1 MFLRKA
7 AAASIVGRG
16 GVVSLSWS
24 SLLMN
29 QILVKPN
36 VVSGLTR
43 RNGNSIRTTLTDTT
57 AAAVKSG
64 KGEVDV
70 ATIPILTTDS
80 HPLGRIVKVH
90 GVVSASSVRNKNI
103 LIDAYVAIKGIFG
116 GSAPLYEDLVN
127 EAYVSAA
134 NGLAEAAHQIGATHV
149 IQVRFEK
156 AVIITRFV
164 IGTHCF
170 VSAYGT
176 AVDVELDG
184 KEANPSSA
192 NKKSI

>member
-1 MFLRKA
+1 MYLGSTLIKTVVGSVSRPLGKHALSTFLTKSPMRII
-7 AAASIVGRG
+7 SPFLG
-16 GVVSLSWS
+16 
-24 SLLMN
+24 
-29 QILVKPN
+29 
-36 VVSGLTR
+36 
-43 RNGNSIRTTLTDTT
+43 NGKSIRTTLTDTN
-57 AAAVKSG
+57 AAGVQSG

-80 HPLGRIVKVH
+80 HPLGKIVKVH

-176 AVDVELDG
+176 AVDVVLDETLNNG
-184 KEANPSSA
+184 TDSE
-192 NKKSI
+192 KKA

>member
-1 MFLRKA
+1 MLFQAR
-7 AAASIVGRG
+7 
-16 GVVSLSWS
+16 
-24 SLLMN
+24 
-29 QILVKPN
+29 N
-36 VVSGLTR
+36 VLAVRRNLVSGQVVMPILR
-43 RNGNSIRTTLTDTT
+43 RTTMTNTNE
-57 AAAVKSG
+57 VQSG

-90 GVVSASSVRNKNI
+90 GVVSATSVRNKNI
-103 LIDAYVAIKGIFG
+103 LVDAWVAIKGIFG
-116 GSAPLYEDLVN
+116 GSAPLYEDLIN

-134 NGLAEAAHQIGATHV
+134 NGLAEAAHNIGATHV
-149 IQVRFEK
+149 VQVRFEK

-176 AVDVELDG
+176 AVDVEYYDNDKNNNTLVIKSESKKDI
-184 KEANPSSA
+184 ANQ
-192 NKKSI
+192 NQ